1 MHNECVSILLSR
13 SQMIK
18 KDNSL
23 GSLNLS
29 NANTDILA
37 ARYYLV
43 CGRPVKVNWF
53 SRVFNQQITKFGL
66 Q

>member
-1 MHNECVSILLSR
+1 MCFNIIVTISNDKKV
-13 SQMIK
+13 IK
-18 KDNSL
+18 NL

-43 CGRPVKVNWF
+43 CGRPVMVNWF
-53 SRVFNQQITKFGL
+53 SRVFNQQIRKFNL